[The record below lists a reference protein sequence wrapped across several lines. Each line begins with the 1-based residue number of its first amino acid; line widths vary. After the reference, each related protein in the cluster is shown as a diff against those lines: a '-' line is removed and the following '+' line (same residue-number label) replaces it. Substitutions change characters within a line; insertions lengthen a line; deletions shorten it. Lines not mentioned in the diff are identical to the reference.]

1 MASEVARLVGLEQ
14 RSYEKDGQQKHYC
27 GLHLCYVEG
36 TVEGIEGCK
45 VDSVSCPRNVE
56 PKLLKVGQLYELVY
70 TMFDTKNGK
79 MARLVDLK
87 EVDE

>member
-14 RSYEKDGQQKHYC
+14 REYEKDGQLKHFC
-27 GLHLCYVEG
+27 GLHLCHVEG
-36 TVEGIEGCK
+36 TVEGVEGSK
-45 VDSVSCPRNVE
+45 VESVSCPRDVE
-56 PKLLKVGQLYELVY
+56 PKLLEVGKLYELCY
-70 TMFDTKNGK
+70 TFFDTKNGK